1 LDSDRGSLQSGQQF
15 LEPPNTAGT
24 AHLGQQASLPFHHAK
39 WKTTVLDW
47 YYPPF
52 GIGNWYGVTANYQ
65 MDGNYKQS
73 PHSVYVD
80 KFSLTYW

>member
-1 LDSDRGSLQSGQQF
+1 MNPGKVSRS
-15 LEPPNTAGT
+15 
-24 AHLGQQASLPFHHAK
+24 ASPCLLAQETTNGIATHSNKLRYHSITFNG
-39 WKTTVLDW
+39 KTTVLDW

-73 PHSVYVD
+73 PYSVYVD